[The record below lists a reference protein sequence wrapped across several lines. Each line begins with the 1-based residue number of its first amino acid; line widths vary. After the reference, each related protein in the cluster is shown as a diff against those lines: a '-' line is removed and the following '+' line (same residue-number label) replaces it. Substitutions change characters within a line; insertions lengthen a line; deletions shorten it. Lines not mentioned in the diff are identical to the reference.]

1 MKHVLGFWSAD
12 NHKNENDRSVI
23 VHGRIANGVNY
34 VLDRSAE
41 IPEDGEYVFFIQ
53 KEITGKKGNVIRFVK
68 PEHVIVESPKKDLFD
83 YRFSEY
89 YNVIT
94 IIMTIGEDP
103 NKETLFDH
111 DLINY
116 AMRCMR
122 LLGFDWVPE
131 DHSDEGRH
139 KFINKLHDMII
150 DGSFNPFEF
159 ASEHMK
165 LDDTKSYTKYVF
177 PFEEQIPFDPKYDI
191 LYPVVIPS
199 QRYSCA
205 SFRSNDIGR
214 YMEPVDISTPE
225 EYEKYK
231 DSIHPDVTIKFE
243 DGDKSKFGSPYS
255 ITIGFKL
262 PEKGS
267 IEYEKMLASA
277 NPSDFYIGK
286 CWSSLRTFI
295 EFPSVSNPE
304 ERHSLIV
311 STEFFPEILHDIMK
325 RYKMT
330 MTRKGPHELYVTCDD
345 DYSICFD
352 RAKKISL
359 KPHDFQDIKF
369 RNGVR
374 GYFSAVDIFTKLKG
388 KCINAD
394 MYKSGDTIENLRIVF
409 VRKEK

>member
-1 MKHVLGFWSAD
+1 MKHAIGFWFSD
-12 NHKNENDRSVI
+12 NHKNENDRSVT
-23 VHGRIANGVNY
+23 VHGRISY
-34 VLDRSAE
+34 VLDRSAK
-41 IPEDGEYVFFIQ
+41 IPEDGEYVFSIQ
-53 KEITGKKGNVIRFVK
+53 KEITGKKGYVIRFVK
-68 PEHVIVESPKKDLFD
+68 PERMIAKGTRKDFFD
-83 YRFSEY
+83 YQFSEY
-89 YNVIT
+89 YNIIT
-94 IIMTIGEDP
+94 TIMEIGEDAR
-103 NKETLFDH
+103 KETLYDYEQ
-111 DLINY
+111 INY
-116 AMRCMR
+116 AMRCLR

-139 KFINKLHDMII
+139 LFISKLHDMII

-159 ASEHMK
+159 ASAHMK
-165 LDDTKSYTKYVF
+165 LSDTATYTRCVF
-177 PFEEQIPFDPKYDI
+177 PFEEQIQFDPKYDI
-191 LYPVVIPS
+191 LYPVVVPD

-205 SFRSNDIGR
+205 SFKSNDIGR
-214 YMEPVDISTPE
+214 HMEIVDISTPE

-231 DSIHPDVTIKFE
+231 DRLHPDVTIKFE
-243 DGDKSKFGSPYS
+243 DGEKDKFGSPYA

-267 IEYEKMLASA
+267 VDYEKMLASA
-277 NPSDFYIGK
+277 DPSDFYIGK

-295 EFPSVSNPE
+295 EIPSVSNPE
-304 ERHSLIV
+304 ERHGLIV

-330 MTRKGPHELYVTCDD
+330 MTRKEPNELYVTCDD

-369 RNGVR
+369 KNGVR

-394 MYKSGDTIENLRIVF
+394 VYKSGDTIENLRIVF
-409 VRKEK
+409 ERKEK